1 MFMQR
6 VYSFNEGQTGMKD
19 ILGGKGANLS
29 EMTRLGL
36 PVPKGFTI
44 STKAC
49 LEFLDNDGVLVDEL
63 QEDIRRYI
71 KNLEA
76 ETNKSFNSSED
87 LLLVSVRSG
96 AKISMPGMMD
106 TILNVGLNDQTVETL
121 AEITQNPRFAYDCY
135 RRLLQM
141 YGNVV
146 FGIKGSLFEN
156 KLHQLKK
163 RFDANFDSDLTADQ
177 LKLLIEEFKQ
187 IYLEQ
192 LDQPFPQDVEDQIF
206 EAVKAVFSS
215 WNNER
220 AIYYRRMNDIPHD
233 LGTAVNIQEM
243 VFGNRGE
250 NSGTGV
256 LFTRNPATGERILF
270 GEYLVN
276 AQGEDVVAGIRTP
289 SSIQRLADEF
299 PEVYENLTKLVNKL
313 EEHYRDMQDIEFT
326 IEEGK
331 LFILQTRTGK
341 RTGKSAFKIAVDM
354 VEEGIIS
361 KEEAIMRI
369 EPNAVNQW
377 LHPSF
382 DQASLDSA
390 TVISNHGLPASPG
403 AAVGKLV
410 FQASVAK
417 AMAESGE
424 KVILIR
430 QETSPE
436 DIEGMNLSE
445 AIITSHGGM
454 TSHAA
459 VVARGMGKPCVV
471 GVDDIEVYEDTKTVK
486 YADGQLKEGDIVS
499 VDGST
504 GRIYLGAITQ
514 TFSNVD
520 HYYATIMEW
529 AEELS
534 ELTVRMN
541 AETITD
547 IETGMNFGAEG
558 IGLVRTEHMFFKP
571 ERLKEFRRF
580 IISQK
585 NSEKKAC
592 LDIIQKYQEEDFEQ
606 IFRTLNGLPAV
617 VRLLDPPLHEFLPQ
631 TKADIDV
638 VAGQQNISAQILIDR
653 IQTLKEVN
661 PMLGHRGC
669 RLAMVYPELYIM
681 QVRAII
687 KSALKLQE
695 EGIEVKPEIMIPLVS
710 TQKELSILKDHI
722 TKEIQSLFDTI
733 GRKIVYTIGTM
744 IEIPRACYIA
754 DDLAQIGQFFSFG
767 TNDLTQMT
775 YGYSRDDAAKFI
787 NQYLE
792 EGILESDPFQT
803 IDMEGVAPLMKTA
816 VDKARVKNPELKIGV
831 CGELGGDPKSIKFFK
846 EIGIDYVSC
855 SPFRVPIAKLAAAQ
869 ATISQKQ

>member
-1 MFMQR
+1 MQR
-6 VYSFNEGQTGMKD
+6 VYSFNEGRADMKD
-19 ILGGKGANLS
+19 ILGGKGANLA

-44 STKAC
+44 STQAC
-49 LEFLDNDGVLVDEL
+49 LEFLEQDGVLLDDLRE
-63 QEDIRRYI
+63 EIRRYI
-71 KNLEA
+71 ENLEA
-76 ETNKSFNSSED
+76 ETNKSFNSDED

-96 AKISMPGMMD
+96 AQISMPGMMD

-121 AEITQNPRFAYDCY
+121 AKITQNQRFAYDCY

-146 FGIKGSLFEN
+146 FGMDSSLFEKQLN
-156 KLHQLKK
+156 QLKK
-163 RFDANFDSDLTADQ
+163 RFDANYDSDLSADQ
-177 LKLLIEEFKQ
+177 LKLLIEEYKQ
-187 IYLEQ
+187 IYLEH
-192 LDQPFPQDVEDQIF
+192 LDQPFPQKVEDQIF
-206 EAVKAVFSS
+206 EAVKAVFLS

-220 AIYYRRMNDIPHD
+220 AIYYRRMHDIPHD

-256 LFTRNPATGERILF
+256 LFTRNPATGESKMF

-289 SSIQRLADEF
+289 SSIQRLAEEF
-299 PEVYENLTKLVNKL
+299 PKVYANLTDLVNTL

-326 IEEGK
+326 IEEGN

-361 KEEAIMRI
+361 KEEALMRI

-382 DQASLDSA
+382 DEESIQSA
-390 TVISNHGLPASPG
+390 TIVSNYGLPASPG

-410 FQASVAK
+410 FHASTAK
-417 AMAESGE
+417 ELAESGE

-436 DIEGMNLSE
+436 DIEGMNVSE

-471 GVDDIEVYEDTKTVK
+471 GVDDIDVHEDAKIVK
-486 YADGQLKEGDIVS
+486 YGQGQLAEGDIVS

-504 GRIYLGAITQ
+504 GRIYLGPITQ

-529 AEELS
+529 AEEVS

-541 AETITD
+541 AETISD
-547 IETGMNFGAEG
+547 IETGMNFGADG

-585 NSEKKAC
+585 HSEKQAC
-592 LDIIQKYQEEDFEQ
+592 LDTIQTYQEEDFEA
-606 IFRTLNGLPAV
+606 IFRTLDGLPAV
-617 VRLLDPPLHEFLPQ
+617 IRLLDPPLHEFLPQ
-631 TKADIDV
+631 SKDDIDM
-638 VAGQQNISAQILIDR
+638 VAGQQNISAQVLKDR

-669 RLAMVYPELYIM
+669 RLAIVFPELYIM
-681 QVRAII
+681 QARAII
-687 KSALKLQE
+687 KSALKLHE
-695 EGIEVKPEIMIPLVS
+695 EGIDVKPEIMIPLVS
-710 TQKELSILKDHI
+710 TQKELDILKKHI
-722 TKEIQSLFDTI
+722 RQEIQKLFDTS
-733 GRKIVYTIGTM
+733 GHEIVYTIGTM

-754 DDLAQIGQFFSFG
+754 DDLAKIGEFFSFG

-775 YGYSRDDAAKFI
+775 YGYSRDDAAKFL

-792 EGILESDPFQT
+792 NDILEADPFQT
-803 IDMEGVAPLMKTA
+803 IDMSGVAPLMETA
-816 VDKARVKNPELKIGV
+816 VDKARAVNSELKIGV

-869 ATISQKQ
+869 ATISQK

>member
-1 MFMQR
+1 MQR
-6 VYSFNEGQTGMKD
+6 VYSFNEGQADMKD
-19 ILGGKGANLS
+19 ILGGKGANLA

-49 LEFLDNDGVLVDEL
+49 LEFLEEGEVLLDEL
-63 QEDIRRYI
+63 KDEIRRYV

-76 ETNKSFNSSED
+76 ETHKSFNSTED

-96 AKISMPGMMD
+96 AKFSMPGMMD

-121 AEITQNPRFAYDCY
+121 AEITQNKRFAYDCY

-146 FGIKGSLFEN
+146 FGIDGSIFEK
-156 KLHQLKK
+156 KLQAIKK

-177 LKLLIEEFKQ
+177 LKLLIEEYKQ

-192 LDQPFPQDVEDQIF
+192 LDQPFPQNVEDQIF
-206 EAVKAVFSS
+206 EAVRAVFRS

-243 VFGNRGE
+243 VFGNRGD

-256 LFTRNPATGERILF
+256 LFTRNPATGESELF

-299 PEVYENLTKLVNKL
+299 PEVYANLNDLVNKL
-313 EEHYRDMQDIEFT
+313 EAHYRDMQDIEFT
-326 IEEGK
+326 IEEGN

-382 DQASLDSA
+382 DKESLDQA
-390 TVISNHGLPASPG
+390 QILSNHGLPASPG
-403 AAVGKLV
+403 AAVGQLV
-410 FQASVAK
+410 FHASTAK
-417 AMAESGE
+417 AMAEAGE

-471 GVDDIEVYEDTKTVK
+471 GVDDIEVYEETKVVK
-486 YADGQLKEGDIVS
+486 YAGGELHEGDVVS

-520 HYYATIMEW
+520 HYYTTIMEW

-534 ELTVRMN
+534 DLTVRMN

-547 IETGMNFGAEG
+547 IQTGINFGAEG

-580 IISQK
+580 ILSQK
-585 NSEKKAC
+585 AHEKQAC
-592 LDIIQKYQEEDFEQ
+592 LDVIQGYQEEDFEQ
-606 IFRTLNGLPAV
+606 IFRTLDGLPAV
-617 VRLLDPPLHEFLPQ
+617 IRLLDPPLHEFLPQ
-631 TKADIDV
+631 TKADIDM
-638 VAGQQNISAQILIDR
+638 VAGQQNISAQVLTDR

-669 RLAMVYPELYIM
+669 RLAMVFPELYMM
-681 QVRAII
+681 QVRAIM
-687 KSALKLQE
+687 KSALKLAE

-710 TQKELSILKDHI
+710 TKKELSILKEHI
-722 TKEIQSLFDTI
+722 CHEITSLFDTS
-733 GRKIVYTIGTM
+733 GREIVYTIGTM
-744 IEIPRACYIA
+744 IEIPRACFIA
-754 DDLAQIGQFFSFG
+754 DELAEIGEFFSFG

-792 EGILESDPFQT
+792 DGILEADPFQT
-803 IDMEGVAPLMKTA
+803 LDMNGVAPLMRTA
-816 VDKARVKNPELKIGV
+816 VEKARSQKPELKIGV
-831 CGELGGDPKSIKFFK
+831 CGELGGDPKSIQFFK
-846 EIGIDYVSC
+846 SIGIDYVSC